1 MRALYVS
8 QLSNSLERAVGDY
21 AIVWIANRFILG
33 DHSEPQPDIALLRPR
48 DDFYKRLHPLPEDVM
63 FVVKVVESSLRYDR
77 EIKIPLYP
85 RYGIP
90 KAWLVNL
97 TNNQLTIFRRP
108 TAGAYEDIFPHRI
121 AKSAA

>member
-1 MRALYVS
+1 
-8 QLSNSLERAVGDY
+8 
-21 AIVWIANRFILG
+21 
-33 DHSEPQPDIALLRPR
+33 LLRPR
-48 DDFYKRLHPLPEDVM
+48 DDFYKRLYPLPEDVIL
-63 FVVKVVESSLRYDR
+63 VVKVAESSLRYDR

-85 RYGIP
+85 RYDIP
-90 KAWLVNL
+90 EACLIDL